1 MTTVRAV
8 GGPMATPG
16 MAMASTTGPST
27 GSRPPLSLPS
37 TRPSTRSAGVAIGL
51 VSAMCFGTSGTF
63 GSALIG
69 SGWSPAGAVFAR
81 VLVAALALT
90 VPAVLALRGRWRVL
104 LRSAWQVTV
113 YGLVGVAACQ
123 VCYFNAIALMPV
135 GISIMLEYL
144 GIVLIVGWLWVR
156 HGQRPR
162 PLTIGGGVAA
172 LGGLA
177 LMLNLTGSG
186 GVSLIGVLWA
196 LTAAVSMAVYFFQS
210 AATSETG
217 GASDAGAGGAGADG
231 AGVGGA
237 SAGGAS
243 AGGASAGRPADLPPV
258 VLTWGGMVVGSASIA
273 LLGATRLMPLRFAG
287 TDVALFG
294 GRTSWIVPVLGLGV
308 LAAAIA
314 YVTGIGAARRLGPKF
329 GSFVAMAEIGFAV
342 LFAWILLHQTP
353 TAMQFVGGALILAGV
368 IAVRLDEP

>member
-8 GGPMATPG
+8 SGPIATPPMAPTSTAGP
-16 MAMASTTGPST
+16 AMGFRSV
-27 GSRPPLSLPS
+27 LSGRS
-37 TRPSTRSAGVAIGL
+37 SRSAGVTIGL
-51 VSAMCFGTSGTF
+51 VSAMCFGTSGSF
-63 GSALIG
+63 GTALIG
-69 SGWSPAGAVFAR
+69 AGWSPAGAVFAR

-123 VCYFNAIALMPV
+123 VCYFNAIARMPV

-144 GIVLIVGWLWVR
+144 GIVLIVLWLWAR
-156 HGQRPR
+156 HGQTPR

-177 LMLNLTGSG
+177 LMLNLSGSGG
-186 GVSLIGVLWA
+186 GVSLIGVIFA
-196 LTAAVSMAVYFFQS
+196 LAAAVSMAVYFFQS
-210 AATSETG
+210 AATPGTGAETS
-217 GASDAGAGGAGADG
+217 GAVDAGAGAGAGAG
-231 AGVGGA
+231 AQGQ
-237 SAGGAS
+237 
-243 AGGASAGRPADLPPV
+243 ADLPPV
-258 VLTWGGMVVGSASIA
+258 VLTWGGMIVGAAAIA
-273 LLGATRLMPLRFAG
+273 LVGAARVMPLRFAG
-287 TDVALFG
+287 ADVALFG

-308 LAAAIA
+308 VAAAIA

-353 TAMQFVGGALILAGV
+353 TATQFVGGALILAGV

>member
-8 GGPMATPG
+8 GGPIATPG
-16 MAMASTTGPST
+16 MASASTSGPST
-27 GSRPPLSLPS
+27 GSRPALSLPS

-81 VLVAALALT
+81 VAVAALALT
-90 VPAVLALRGRWRVL
+90 VPAVLALRGRWRAL

-144 GIVLIVGWLWVR
+144 GIVLIVGWLWAR

-162 PLTIGGGVAA
+162 PLTVGGGVAA

-217 GASDAGAGGAGADG
+217 GAGDAD
-231 AGVGGA
+231 
-237 SAGGAS
+237 
-243 AGGASAGRPADLPPV
+243 AGRPADLPPV
-258 VLTWGGMVVGSASIA
+258 VLTWGGMIVGAASIA
-273 LLGATRLMPLRFAG
+273 LLGAARVMPLRFAG
-287 TDVALFG
+287 SDVALFG

>member
-8 GGPMATPG
+8 GGPIATPP
-16 MAMASTTGPST
+16 MVPASAPPPASAAGPALGRRSV
-27 GSRPPLSLPS
+27 LSGRS
-37 TRPSTRSAGVAIGL
+37 SRSAGVAIGL

-63 GSALIG
+63 GTALIG
-69 SGWSPAGAVFAR
+69 AGWSPAGAVFAR

-123 VCYFNAIALMPV
+123 VCYFNAIARMPV

-144 GIVLIVGWLWVR
+144 GIVLIVLWLWAR
-156 HGQRPR
+156 HGQTPR

-177 LMLNLTGSG
+177 LMLNLSGSG
-186 GVSLIGVLWA
+186 GVSLIGVIFA
-196 LTAAVSMAVYFFQS
+196 LAAAVSMAVYFFQS
-210 AATSETG
+210 AATSGT
-217 GASDAGAGGAGADG
+217 DAGTGTGVGPEADPGAGARG
-231 AGVGGA
+231 Q
-237 SAGGAS
+237 
-243 AGGASAGRPADLPPV
+243 ADLPPV
-258 VLTWGGMVVGSASIA
+258 VLTWGGMIVGAAAIAVGGAVRVTPMRFTAS
-273 LLGATRLMPLRFAG
+273 
-287 TDVALFG
+287 DVALFG
-294 GRTSWIVPVLGLGV
+294 SRTSWIVPVLGLGV

-353 TAMQFVGGALILAGV
+353 TATQFVGGALILAGV

>member
-8 GGPMATPG
+8 GGPIATPP
-16 MAMASTTGPST
+16 MAPASTAGPALGLRSAWS
-27 GSRPPLSLPS
+27 GRSS
-37 TRPSTRSAGVAIGL
+37 RSAGVAIGL

-63 GSALIG
+63 GTALIG
-69 SGWSPAGAVFAR
+69 AGWSPAGAVFAR

-90 VPAVLALRGRWRVL
+90 VPAVLALRGRWRML

-123 VCYFNAIALMPV
+123 VCYFNAIARMPV

-144 GIVLIVGWLWVR
+144 GIVLIVLWLWAR
-156 HGQRPR
+156 HGQTPR

-177 LMLNLTGSG
+177 LMLNLSGSGG
-186 GVSLIGVLWA
+186 GVSLVGVIFA
-196 LTAAVSMAVYFFQS
+196 LAAAVSMAVYFFQS
-210 AATSETG
+210 AATPGTDSGTG
-217 GASDAGAGGAGADG
+217 TGADIGTAAGAGARGQ
-231 AGVGGA
+231 
-237 SAGGAS
+237 
-243 AGGASAGRPADLPPV
+243 ADLPPV
-258 VLTWGGMVVGSASIA
+258 VLTWGGMIVGAAAIAVGAVARVTPMRFTAS
-273 LLGATRLMPLRFAG
+273 
-287 TDVALFG
+287 DVALFG
-294 GRTSWIVPVLGLGV
+294 GRTSWMVPVLGLGV
-308 LAAAIA
+308 VAAAIA

-353 TAMQFVGGALILAGV
+353 TATQFAGGALILAGV

>member
-1 MTTVRAV
+1 MTTVRAA
-8 GGPMATPG
+8 GGPIATPQLPP
-16 MAMASTTGPST
+16 ASAL
-27 GSRPPLSLPS
+27 GSRSALSRRS
-37 TRPSTRSAGVAIGL
+37 GRSAGVAIGL
-51 VSAMCFGTSGTF
+51 LSAMCFGTSGTF
-63 GSALIG
+63 GTALIG
-69 SGWSPAGAVFAR
+69 AGWSPAGAVFAR

-90 VPAVLALRGRWRVL
+90 VPAVLALRGRWRA
-104 LRSAWQVTV
+104 LRRSLWQVTV

-123 VCYFNAIALMPV
+123 VCYFNAIARMPV

-144 GIVLIVGWLWVR
+144 GIVLIVLWLWVR
-156 HGQRPR
+156 HGQTPR

-177 LMLNLTGSG
+177 LMLNLTGAG
-186 GVSLIGVLWA
+186 GVSLIGVLFA

-210 AATSETG
+210 AATS
-217 GASDAGAGGAGADG
+217 GAGSDAGPAAADSPG
-231 AGVGGA
+231 
-237 SAGGAS
+237 
-243 AGGASAGRPADLPPV
+243 DLPAV
-258 VLTWGGMVVGSASIA
+258 VLTWGGMIVGAAAIA
-273 LLGATRLMPLRFAG
+273 IGGAVRVTPMRFAAS
-287 TDVALFG
+287 DVALFG

-308 LAAAIA
+308 VAAAIA

-353 TAMQFVGGALILAGV
+353 TATQFVGGALILAGV

>member
-8 GGPMATPG
+8 GGPIATPG
-16 MAMASTTGPST
+16 VAPAGTA
-27 GSRPPLSLPS
+27 RPPMGLRPALS
-37 TRPSTRSAGVAIGL
+37 RRSTRSAGVTIGL

-63 GSALIG
+63 GTALIG
-69 SGWSPAGAVFAR
+69 AGWSPAGAVLAR

-104 LRSAWQVTV
+104 RRSAWQVTV

-123 VCYFNAIALMPV
+123 VCYFNAIARMPV

-144 GIVLIVGWLWVR
+144 GIVLIVLWLWVR
-156 HGQRPR
+156 HGQTPR

-177 LMLNLTGSG
+177 LMLNLTGAG
-186 GVSLIGVLWA
+186 GVSLTGVLFA

-210 AATSETG
+210 AATAGTTAQTNAAVG
-217 GASDAGAGGAGADG
+217 AGAGAPAGAP
-231 AGVGGA
+231 AGS
-237 SAGGAS
+237 SADSPG
-243 AGGASAGRPADLPPV
+243 DLPPV
-258 VLTWGGMVVGSASIA
+258 VLTWGGMIVGAAAIAVVGAA
-273 LLGATRLMPLRFAG
+273 RVMPVRFAG
-287 TDVALFG
+287 ADVALFG

-353 TAMQFVGGALILAGV
+353 TATQFVGGALILAGV
-368 IAVRLDEP
+368 IAVRLYEP

>member
-1 MTTVRAV
+1 MPTVRAE
-8 GGPMATPG
+8 GGPIATPIPTP
-16 MAMASTTGPST
+16 AVPSGPST
-27 GSRPPLSLPS
+27 GARPALSR
-37 TRPSTRSAGVAIGL
+37 RSTRSAGVAIGL

-63 GSALIG
+63 GTALIG
-69 SGWSPAGAVFAR
+69 AGWSPAGAVFAR

-90 VPAVLALRGRWRVL
+90 VPAVVALRGRWRAL
-104 LRSAWQVTV
+104 RRSAWQVTV

-123 VCYFNAIALMPV
+123 VCYFNAIARMPG

-144 GIVLIVGWLWVR
+144 GIVLIVGWLWAR

-196 LTAAVSMAVYFFQS
+196 LAAAVSMAVYFFQS
-210 AATSETG
+210 AATSGVNAEG
-217 GASDAGAGGAGADG
+217 VNAESVVAERGAPGADADG
-231 AGVGGA
+231 SG
-237 SAGGAS
+237 
-243 AGGASAGRPADLPPV
+243 DLPPV
-258 VLTWGGMVVGSASIA
+258 VLTWCGMIVGAAAIA
-273 LLGATRLMPLRFAG
+273 LVGAAGVMPLRFAG
-287 TDVALFG
+287 SDVALFG

-308 LAAAIA
+308 VAAAIA

-353 TAMQFVGGALILAGV
+353 TALQFAGGGLILAGV

>member
-1 MTTVRAV
+1 MTTGPAV
-8 GGPMATPG
+8 GGPIAKPGLAPAAT
-16 MAMASTTGPST
+16 A
-27 GSRPPLSLPS
+27 RPPVGLRSPVS
-37 TRPSTRSAGVAIGL
+37 RRSTRSAGVAIGL

-63 GSALIG
+63 GAALIG
-69 SGWSPAGAVFAR
+69 AGWSPAGAVFAR

-104 LRSAWQVTV
+104 RRSAWQVTV

-144 GIVLIVGWLWVR
+144 GIVLIVVWLWAR

-162 PLTIGGGVAA
+162 PLTVGGGVAA

-177 LMLNLTGSG
+177 LMLNLAGSG

-196 LTAAVSMAVYFFQS
+196 LAAAVSMAVYFFQS
-210 AATSETG
+210 AATS
-217 GASDAGAGGAGADG
+217 DAGSQG
-231 AGVGGA
+231 
-237 SAGGAS
+237 
-243 AGGASAGRPADLPPV
+243 DLPPV
-258 VLTWGGMVVGSASIA
+258 VLTWAGMIVGATAIA
-273 LLGATRLMPLRFAG
+273 LLGAARLTPLRFTG
-287 TDVALFG
+287 SDVALFG

-308 LAAAIA
+308 VAAAIA
-314 YVTGIGAARRLGPKF
+314 YVTGIAAARRLGPKF

-353 TAMQFVGGALILAGV
+353 TATQFAGGALILAGV

>member
-8 GGPMATPG
+8 GGPIATPG
-16 MAMASTTGPST
+16 VAPAGTA
-27 GSRPPLSLPS
+27 RPPMGLRPALS
-37 TRPSTRSAGVAIGL
+37 RRSTRSAGVSIGL

-63 GSALIG
+63 GTALIG
-69 SGWSPAGAVFAR
+69 AGWSPAGAVLAR

-90 VPAVLALRGRWRVL
+90 VPAVLALRGRWRAL
-104 LRSAWQVTV
+104 RRSAWQVTV

-123 VCYFNAIALMPV
+123 VCYFNAIARMPV

-144 GIVLIVGWLWVR
+144 GIVLIVLWLWVR
-156 HGQRPR
+156 HGQTPR

-217 GASDAGAGGAGADG
+217 GASNAGAGDADAGDAD
-231 AGVGGA
+231 
-237 SAGGAS
+237 
-243 AGGASAGRPADLPPV
+243 AGRPADLPPV
-258 VLTWGGMVVGSASIA
+258 VLTWGGMIVGAASIA
-273 LLGATRLMPLRFAG
+273 LLGAARVMPLRFAG
-287 TDVALFG
+287 SDVALFG

>member
-8 GGPMATPG
+8 GGPTATPG
-16 MAMASTTGPST
+16 VAPAGTARAPMGL
-27 GSRPPLSLPS
+27 RPALP
-37 TRPSTRSAGVAIGL
+37 RRSTRSTGVAIGL

-63 GSALIG
+63 GTALIG
-69 SGWSPAGAVFAR
+69 AGWSPAGAVLAR

-104 LRSAWQVTV
+104 RRSAWQVTV
-113 YGLVGVAACQ
+113 YGLIGVAACQ
-123 VCYFNAIALMPV
+123 VCYFNAIARMPV

-144 GIVLIVGWLWVR
+144 GIVLIVLWLWVR
-156 HGQRPR
+156 HGQTPR

-177 LMLNLTGSG
+177 LMLNLTGAG
-186 GVSLIGVLWA
+186 GVSLIGVLFA

-210 AATSETG
+210 AATPGTSAQTNAAVG
-217 GASDAGAGGAGADG
+217 AGAGAPAGSPAGAP
-231 AGVGGA
+231 VGSSVG
-237 SAGGAS
+237 SSVDNPG
-243 AGGASAGRPADLPPV
+243 DLPPV
-258 VLTWGGMVVGSASIA
+258 VLTWGGMIVGAAAIA
-273 LLGATRLMPLRFAG
+273 LVGAARVMPVRFAG
-287 TDVALFG
+287 ADVALFG

-353 TAMQFVGGALILAGV
+353 TATQFVGGALILAGV

>member
-1 MTTVRAV
+1 
-8 GGPMATPG
+8 
-16 MAMASTTGPST
+16 
-27 GSRPPLSLPS
+27 
-37 TRPSTRSAGVAIGL
+37 
-51 VSAMCFGTSGTF
+51 
-63 GSALIG
+63 
-69 SGWSPAGAVFAR
+69 
-81 VLVAALALT
+81 
-90 VPAVLALRGRWRVL
+90 VL

-210 AATSETG
+210 AATSATG
-217 GASDAGAGGAGADG
+217 GVGDARAGDANTGG

-237 SAGGAS
+237 DAD
-243 AGGASAGRPADLPPV
+243 RPADLPPV
-258 VLTWGGMVVGSASIA
+258 VLTWGGMIVGAASIA
-273 LLGATRLMPLRFAG
+273 LLGATRVMPLRFAG
-287 TDVALFG
+287 SDVALFG